1 MKKIRWNADKAAA
14 LQGNKVRGH
23 VSFEDCVVAL
33 ESGRLLDVAPNPSSN
48 HPSQKMFVLNID
60 NYAYCVPFVESD
72 TEIFL
77 KTVFPSR
84 KYTALYLEEQSDDQ
98 ETPS

>member
-1 MKKIRWNADKAAA
+1 MKKILWNVEKAAA
-14 LQGNKVRGH
+14 LQSNTIRGN

-33 ESGRLLDVAPNPSSN
+33 ESGKLLDVAPNPSSN
-48 HPSQKMFVLNID
+48 HPSQKMFVLNIN
-60 NYAYCVPFVESD
+60 NYAYCVPFVESE

-84 KYTALYLEEQSDDQ
+84 KYTSLYLEDQSDDQ

>member
-1 MKKIRWNADKAAA
+1 MKKIAWNPEKAAELRNNA
-14 LQGNKVRGH
+14 IRGNVG
-23 VSFEDCVVAL
+23 FEDCVVAL
-33 ESGRLLDVAPNPSSN
+33 ESGKLLDVTPNPSSN
-48 HPSQKMFVLNID
+48 HASQKMFVLNIN

-84 KYTALYLEEQSDDQ
+84 KYTALYLPDESHDEEQNN
-98 ETPS
+98 

>member
-1 MKKIRWNADKAAA
+1 MKKIVWNTEKAAA
-14 LQGNKVRGH
+14 LQSNRARGN
-23 VSFEDCVVAL
+23 VSFEECVAAL
-33 ESGRLLDVAPNPSSN
+33 EGGKLLDVSPNPSSN

-60 NYAYCVPFVESD
+60 NYAYCVPFVETD

-84 KYTALYLEEQSDDQ
+84 KYTALYLVE
-98 ETPS
+98 PSND

>member
-1 MKKIRWNADKAAA
+1 MKKIVWNFEKAAT
-14 LQGNKVRGH
+14 LQNNPNRGK

-33 ESGRLLDVAPNPSSN
+33 ASGKLLDVVPNPSRN
-48 HPSQKMFVLNID
+48 HPSQSMYVLNIS

-84 KYTALYLEEQSDDQ
+84 KYTALYLTEPAHD
-98 ETPS
+98 

>member
-1 MKKIRWNADKAAA
+1 MKKIAWNFEKAEELRNNA
-14 LQGNKVRGH
+14 VRGN

-33 ESGRLLDVAPNPSSN
+33 EGGKLLDVAPNPSNN
-48 HPSQKMFVLNID
+48 HASQKMFVLNIN
-60 NYAYCVPFVESD
+60 NYAYCVPFVESV

-84 KYTALYLEEQSDDQ
+84 KYTALYLTEDDNDQ
-98 ETPS
+98 EAIN

>member
-1 MKKIRWNADKAAA
+1 MKKIVWNSEKAVA
-14 LQGNKVRGH
+14 LRNDPSRGNIG
-23 VSFEDCVVAL
+23 FEECVVAL
-33 ESGRLLDVAPNPSSN
+33 EAGKLLDVAPNPSGN
-48 HPSQKMFVLNID
+48 HASQKMFVLNID

-84 KYTALYLEEQSDDQ
+84 KYTALYLEDPSDD
-98 ETPS
+98 